1 MEQQSWTTPMA
12 WNETSSPPL
21 SAEPITS
28 DEEIKLWDLLIV
40 LAEHKRLLIRVPLLC
55 AIVAALLTLF
65 MHNRFTAE
73 TKILAPQRSP
83 SIATAMIGQLG
94 PLAGVAASSLGLQN
108 PSQVYVSMLK
118 SRTVADAVIKK
129 FDLLNVYRV
138 KSLSDAEAILGD
150 NTSVSAGT
158 DGIITLSVEDTNAK
172 RAADLAN
179 NYVEQ
184 LQALTQ
190 TLGVTEASRR
200 RIFFESQLREA
211 KDNLSNA
218 EAAMKQTQESTGLIQ
233 PEGQARAIIDTVAAL
248 SRQIATKEVQL
259 RTMRAF
265 ATAQN
270 PDMVRTEEEL
280 AGLRAQMRKLEV
292 TQLTRRGD
300 VLIATGSVPSA
311 SLEYVRKLR
320 DVKYY
325 EAVCEIIAK
334 QYEIAKM
341 DESRE
346 AAIIQVLDNAV
357 APEKKSKPKRSVI
370 VLLTAV
376 ASGFLCVFGIF
387 IYEAI
392 QRSNADPENAARVEA
407 LKRSL
412 ALHRTRLSLRSKAGN

>member
-1 MEQQSWTTPMA
+1 MA

-40 LAEHKRLLIRVPLLC
+40 LAQHKRLLIRVPLIC
-55 AIVAALLTLF
+55 AIVAAVASLF
-65 MHNRFTAE
+65 LHDRFTAD

-83 SIATAMIGQLG
+83 SIATAMLGQLG
-94 PLAGVAASSLGLQN
+94 PLAGVAANTLGLQN
-108 PSQVYVSMLK
+108 PSQMYVSMLK

-129 FDLLNVYRV
+129 FDLLNVYGV
-138 KSLSDAEAILGD
+138 KHLSDAEAILAD
-150 NTSVSAGT
+150 NTSISASN
-158 DGIITLSVEDTNAK
+158 DGIITVSVEDTNAK
-172 RAADLAN
+172 RAADVAN

-218 EAAMKQTQESTGLIQ
+218 EAAMKLTQESTGLIQ
-233 PEGQARAIIDTVAAL
+233 PEGQARAIIDTVASL
-248 SRQIATKEVQL
+248 SRQTAAKEVQL

-270 PDMVRTEEEL
+270 PDVVRTEEEL
-280 AGLRAQMRKLEV
+280 AGLRAQMGKLEHA
-292 TQLTRRGD
+292 QQARRGD
-300 VLIATGSVPSA
+300 VLIATGSAPSA

-325 EAVCEIIAK
+325 ETVFEILAR
-334 QYEIAKM
+334 QYEIARL

-346 AAIIQVLDNAV
+346 AAIIQVFDSAV
-357 APEKKSKPKRSVI
+357 APEKKSKPKRSII

-376 ASGFLCVFGIF
+376 ASGFVCVFGVF
-387 IYEAI
+387 IYEAV
-392 QRSNADPENAARVEA
+392 QRSTADPENAARVEA
-407 LKRSL
+407 LKHSL
-412 ALHRTRLSLRSKAGN
+412 SLHRGRLGFRSKVGN